1 MTRFI
6 TATALAT
13 VVATGAFAQS
23 QVETQTIEKYFPNVN
38 VETLT
43 ELQVTQLTT
52 IAASGESVSEKRAQ
66 MRALLIDVN
75 FEPMEP
81 VDMEVTTGLTEF
93 ERSQINLYAPE
104 LDVSSLTENEIQRL
118 QTAITSGDNAE
129 IDKVANQIMAN

>member
-43 ELQVTQLTT
+43 DLQVTQLTN

-66 MRALLIDVN
+66 MRALLTDVN

-93 ERSQINLYAPE
+93 ERSQIELYAPE
-104 LDVSSLTENEIQRL
+104 LDVSSLTKIEIQRL

>member
-13 VVATGAFAQS
+13 VVATGAIAQS
-23 QVETQTIEKYFPNVN
+23 QVETQTIEKFFPNVN

-43 ELQVTQLTT
+43 ELQVTQLTN

-66 MRALLIDVN
+66 MRALLTDVN
-75 FEPMEP
+75 FEP
-81 VDMEVTTGLTEF
+81 VDSVDVDVTTGLTEF

-104 LDVSSLTENEIQRL
+104 LDVSSLTEIEIQRL
-118 QTAITSGDNAE
+118 QTAITSGDNSE
-129 IDKVANQIMAN
+129 IDKVARQIMAN